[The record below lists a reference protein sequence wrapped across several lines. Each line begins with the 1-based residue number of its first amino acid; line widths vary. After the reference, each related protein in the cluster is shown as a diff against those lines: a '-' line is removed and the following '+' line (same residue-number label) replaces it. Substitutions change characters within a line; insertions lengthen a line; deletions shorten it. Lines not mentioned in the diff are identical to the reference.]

1 MKVIRNRR
9 RQALLLGVAAVV
21 ALIAAGAAYAL
32 TAKTFKYSSPKT
44 GFVRVS
50 HMAFAVDGGGGAY
63 HNQWNGGLE
72 STGDACLNAAV
83 DLPVGSRVRSITF
96 FYKSGPASDFIGEL
110 WRRQFAAGTSKLIV
124 TTNPS
129 NNAGTPTSVTRN
141 IAAVNQPVTADRAYG
156 VGVCPGTDGTFLGA
170 RIKYT
175 YTSAGS

>member
-1 MKVIRNRR
+1 MRDYGEGSSPRR
-9 RQALLLGVAAVV
+9 RRSAAR
-21 ALIAAGAAYAL
+21 AEASELA
-32 TAKTFKYSSPKT
+32 
-44 GFVRVS
+44 
-50 HMAFAVDGGGGAY
+50 
-63 HNQWNGGLE
+63 
-72 STGDACLNAAV
+72 
-83 DLPVGSRVRSITF
+83 PVGSRVRSITF

-141 IAAVNQPVTADRAYG
+141 IADVNQPVTADRAYG